1 MKAPFFKGSFD
12 NQSLARKSAW
22 LIVAVFT
29 FVVFFYWEPVLMS
42 ILYPLDEAM
51 LSF

>member
-12 NQSLARKSAW
+12 NQSLTRKSAW
-22 LIVAVFT
+22 LILAVFT
-29 FVVFFYWEPVLMS
+29 FLVCFYSGTVLMS

-51 LSF
+51 LAF